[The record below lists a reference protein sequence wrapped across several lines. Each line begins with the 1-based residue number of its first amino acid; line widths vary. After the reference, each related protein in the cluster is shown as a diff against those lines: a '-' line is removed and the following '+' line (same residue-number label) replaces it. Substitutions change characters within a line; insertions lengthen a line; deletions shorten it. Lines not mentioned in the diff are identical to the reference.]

1 MPVSTSSLNIRV
13 TTTTDYKTD
22 NTKALQALLQQA
34 THVIIDTVINLD
46 DQIKT
51 AFEGQVIEVTKTGKI
66 RPIGEKMKTH
76 LMIVLKHSNCKILNL
91 HSSNPQLLQSNL
103 VSNKGGGRQGT
114 IDIQAGFCL
123 IQGCTMMNQVNAM
136 IAVRTIASMAHVF

>member
-51 AFEGQVIEVTKTGKI
+51 AFEGQVIEVTKPE
-66 RPIGEKMKTH
+66 RSADWREDETH

-123 IQGCTMMNQVNAM
+123 IQGCTMMNQVNAV